1 MKEGSASRWYVFGQR
16 FGASRFEITIEE
28 ASERDEDPTPWEQ
41 PVHDLQAIEDLLR
54 ALRPQRLA
62 RLLAG
67 DDDEIL
73 RAEPS
78 TETVEMRIAGGM
90 RALSSP
96 EGWAGFEVIGP
107 TREQMAAVVSRWLV
121 EWQNRRPGGD
131 A

>member
-1 MKEGSASRWYVFGQR
+1 MSAMTTRWYVFGQR

-28 ASERDEDPTPWEQ
+28 SSERDEDPAPWEQ
-41 PVHDLQAIEDLLR
+41 SVHHLQAIEELLL

-73 RAEPS
+73 RTGPP
-78 TETVEMRIAGGM
+78 TETVEMRIAGGL

-96 EGWAGFEVIGP
+96 EGWAGFVVIGP
-107 TREQMAAVVSRWLV
+107 TRDQMAAVVSRWHA
-121 EWQNRRPGGD
+121 EWQYRRPGGD

>member
-1 MKEGSASRWYVFGQR
+1 M
-16 FGASRFEITIEE
+16 
-28 ASERDEDPTPWEQ
+28 
-41 PVHDLQAIEDLLR
+41 HDLQAIEDLLR

-73 RAEPS
+73 CAEPS

-96 EGWAGFEVIGP
+96 EGWAGFVVIGP

-121 EWQNRRPGGD
+121 EWQHRRPGGD